1 MAAPEGF
8 SNEDYRTLNQLDRLD
23 QGRPVPE
30 IAYADAPSA
39 ARAEAGSLALRTA
52 RHRRLKRTLLNKVV
66 DARRMRALGF
76 CVSIRHAEFMAEQF
90 EKHGIPARAVSANTP
105 REEREQAL
113 RLLRPDYSPKARI
126 VRPSGFDSG
135 PIRRPSLRAHPG
147 EP

>member
-1 MAAPEGF
+1 VLTLPAPPGKAARLRYTSARPRRSAAPCNG
-8 SNEDYRTLNQLDRLD
+8 
-23 QGRPVPE
+23 
-30 IAYADAPSA
+30 
-39 ARAEAGSLALRTA
+39 RAEAGSLALQAA
-52 RHRRLKRTLLNKVV
+52 RHRRLKRTLLNKVA